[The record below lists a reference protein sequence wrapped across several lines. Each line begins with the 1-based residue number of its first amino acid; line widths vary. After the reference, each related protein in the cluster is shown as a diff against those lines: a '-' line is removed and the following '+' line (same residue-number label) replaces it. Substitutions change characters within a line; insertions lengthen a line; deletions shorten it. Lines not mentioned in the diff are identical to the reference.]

1 MSKDSMIADQTDNLS
16 ATALA
21 VEGPVML
28 VNVFTPKEGLEQ
40 AFIDAQTAEYV
51 RLEVDGW
58 LGNRLGRS
66 VNGGKLVN
74 VAVFENMEKYNAWR
88 ASDEFVEHV
97 EIIRPFVQEAAPGMY
112 EILYSAGTIP

>member
-1 MSKDSMIADQTDNLS
+1 MIRSHSRNSRSCLPIGGSTGSERLR
-16 ATALA
+16 
-21 VEGPVML
+21 
-28 VNVFTPKEGLEQ
+28 
-40 AFIDAQTAEYV
+40 TAEYV
-51 RLEVDGW
+51 RLDVDGW